1 MAAISPW
8 DIYLS
13 RGGFEAHFALFLAL
27 LGITMFIYKKYLWWA
42 ISWGI
47 AIFTYP
53 TFKLTLPLVFLFLGF
68 VTGFPKLLKNKMFLI
83 GTSVLLVFG
92 IMAATQTFMAG
103 SEQRFLS
110 ENVFA
115 DRNLK
120 EGIIQR
126 VNYERTVSTLP
137 QFLKPVFINRE
148 VEYTRLV
155 FENYVKNLSPN
166 FLTLR
171 GDGNPRHN
179 PGEMGMIYIVEL
191 LLIVIAL
198 PMLWKEN
205 KREFGLLLVWTLITP
220 LATMFFPEA
229 HALRNGLMLPPLI
242 LLSSYAFSKIPKR
255 FTVAFSIM
263 ILIQL
268 IYILVRIYSIAPVK
282 FASFWSADAK
292 KTALEAVQAQK
303 EGKEVILNI
312 NETDN
317 IEYAYE
323 VYAKID
329 PNLVIAQ
336 YGKIPKV
343 YGNVVITD
351 R

>member
-1 MAAISPW
+1 
-8 DIYLS
+8 
-13 RGGFEAHFALFLAL
+13 
-27 LGITMFIYKKYLWWA
+27 
-42 ISWGI
+42 
-47 AIFTYP
+47 
-53 TFKLTLPLVFLFLGF
+53 
-68 VTGFPKLLKNKMFLI
+68 
-83 GTSVLLVFG
+83 
-92 IMAATQTFMAG
+92 
-103 SEQRFLS
+103 
-110 ENVFA
+110 
-115 DRNLK
+115 
-120 EGIIQR
+120 
-126 VNYERTVSTLP
+126 
-137 QFLKPVFINRE
+137 
-148 VEYTRLV
+148 
-155 FENYVKNLSPN
+155 
-166 FLTLR
+166 
-171 GDGNPRHN
+171 
-179 PGEMGMIYIVEL
+179 
-191 LLIVIAL
+191 
-198 PMLWKEN
+198 
-205 KREFGLLLVWTLITP
+205 
-220 LATMFFPEA
+220 
-229 HALRNGLMLPPLI
+229 
-242 LLSSYAFSKIPKR
+242 
-255 FTVAFSIM
+255 M